1 MSPGLIRYVSSAV
14 MRMVMKKRIKISV
27 RGNVLEPS
35 KGNMG
40 IDGKSLFSVSAKL
53 LIWTAAGILGIV
65 TVKFLFSGI
74 SKRLMKLN

>member
-1 MSPGLIRYVSSAV
+1 
-14 MRMVMKKRIKISV
+14 
-27 RGNVLEPS
+27 
-35 KGNMG
+35 MG

>member
-14 MRMVMKKRIKISV
+14 MRMVMKKANKDQRSG
-27 RGNVLEPS
+27 GNVLEPS

-40 IDGKSLFSVSAKL
+40 IDGKSLFSVSAKP

-74 SKRLMKLN
+74 SKRVNEA